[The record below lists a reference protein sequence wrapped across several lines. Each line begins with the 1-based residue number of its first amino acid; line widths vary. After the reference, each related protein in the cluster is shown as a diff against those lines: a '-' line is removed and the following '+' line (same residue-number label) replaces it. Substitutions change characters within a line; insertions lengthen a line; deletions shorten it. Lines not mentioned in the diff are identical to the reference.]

1 MRGGECSMRVMTAPN
16 QDSTISLPLPA
27 ITGAAS
33 AAAAVEIEVEVIAL
47 FDQLQERL
55 FGYILSFGLT
65 VHDAEDV
72 VQETFLSLFRH
83 LHLGRPRQNLRG
95 WIFRVGHNL
104 ALKRRIAVQ
113 AGTAVAYEDIA
124 AEHHDPS
131 PSVEE
136 QIAFNQRQRRLLAV
150 LEALPEQDQRCLTL
164 RAEGLKYREIAG
176 ILGISLG
183 SVSMSLARSLA
194 RLARSEVR

>member
-1 MRGGECSMRVMTAPN
+1 MGVMTVPN
-16 QDSTISLPLPA
+16 PDSTISLPLPA
-27 ITGAAS
+27 ITGAVSESAS
-33 AAAAVEIEVEVIAL
+33 SKIEVEAEVEVIAL
-47 FDQLQERL
+47 FDELQERL
-55 FGYILSFGLT
+55 FGYVLSFGLT

-83 LHLGRPRQNLRG
+83 LQLGRPRQNLRG

-104 ALKRRIAVQ
+104 ALKRRSAVQ
-113 AGTAVAYEDIA
+113 AAMAGVAYEDITA
-124 AEHHDPS
+124 AHHDPS

-136 QIAFNQRQRRLLAV
+136 QIAFSQRQRKLLAV
-150 LEALPEQDQRCLTL
+150 LEALPEQDRHCLTL
-164 RAEGLKYREIAG
+164 RAEGLKYREIAE

-194 RLARSEVR
+194 RLARSERR